1 MTVEDCAFNSTWFAG
16 LVLTKGARW
25 NLIKGNYGTLT
36 GEQGRLMI
44 DGGGTATHDNLFLC
58 NHLDP
63 TVRPGDTRAQQ
74 GGYHRCISTYGY
86 VGPRNHLIGNVMN
99 SKNSYRCKYT
109 VSDTVVQG
117 NVMVGACQTFG
128 ALPYLWNGPE
138 DRLVFRNN
146 LFLSRVSASGA
157 PLPSCGAGSNWA
169 DPYRAFVNNFVPSTK
184 EGGISVETA
193 RFADPAY
200 LDYRLQS
207 DSPLRGKALGGGDV
221 GAYYGPWGRVLY
233 VSATGDDAN
242 PGTSA
247 RLPFASF
254 SKAAATLRAGDT
266 LYVMAGA
273 YGDPLTVSASGREG
287 APITIR
293 AWGKKDLSVPAIRVS
308 GSWVELEGF
317 TVSAPKDHGILI
329 TGRNVTLKRCV
340 AHKCGGCG
348 VRAIGAS
355 QLALT
360 HCTLA
365 GNRVGLTLDEGS
377 IDATVRDSI
386 FAANREGAVS
396 VGEDSGVGYLASHNC
411 YFGDGLDRARIEREI
426 GSVIAAPR
434 FVQADK
440 GDYRL
445 KWDSPAAHLAP
456 FGRAAGAGA
465 DTGHRECQREPH
477 LRRRGGHHLAH
488 AERCHD
494 WTRPLPA
501 QGHREVAHFPTHRVG
516 HGARCGA
523 DRPEA
528 EHGVRGRCASH
539 QRPRR
544 RGGVHAEL
552 HDLGQ
557 AERTGDLLRGSRR
570 RRPGRGAHTRDRLA
584 DHPEGLHR
592 SRAGGHRALSA
603 RRVPWPV
610 PTGPLRSPGAADHLP
625 RGRWGSAHRRCWRAR
640 ALREDLGPRLRHV
653 GRLHL
658 RERTARRI
666 RPVVLHRPFPRHRD
680 PELPRG
686 TGSTGSRV
694 GHLLLHPWLT

>member
-1 MTVEDCAFNSTWFAG
+1 MGVQKPMTHTCLLTSIACIAAMAQQDDLVTDPESPELLKLATPFAVDESQYGCGPLRKPGKTYYVSLQGRDEADGLAWDRAWRHVHYAFGKLRAGDMLIIGEGEYLEQPLVLDARKGQTGEPGRPITIMAAPRHRVVITAAVRPELRRTPGMRFTWEATMELKVGRATLWEVDTETLLQKVAGLDIVEELPATWWYDAKAQKAHVHFSDSRADRPHPVAVRLGRPSKSHLRSGDVRTVDVRADYVRFNGLWFRHANVCMVVRGTPQKGEDGAQTYVGGGHVTVEDCAFNSTWFAG

-348 VRAIGAS
+348 VRRHAS
-355 QLALT
+355 
-360 HCTLA
+360 
-365 GNRVGLTLDEGS
+365 
-377 IDATVRDSI
+377 
-386 FAANREGAVS
+386 AARRFRGQAV
-396 VGEDSGVGYLASHNC
+396 L
-411 YFGDGLDRARIEREI
+411 
-426 GSVIAAPR
+426 
-434 FVQADK
+434 
-440 GDYRL
+440 
-445 KWDSPAAHLAP
+445 
-456 FGRAAGAGA
+456 
-465 DTGHRECQREPH
+465 
-477 LRRRGGHHLAH
+477 
-488 AERCHD
+488 
-494 WTRPLPA
+494 WTRPANRSGRRWPA
-501 QGHREVAHFPTHRVG
+501 
-516 HGARCGA
+516 
-523 DRPEA
+523 
-528 EHGVRGRCASH
+528 
-539 QRPRR
+539 
-544 RGGVHAEL
+544 
-552 HDLGQ
+552 
-557 AERTGDLLRGSRR
+557 
-570 RRPGRGAHTRDRLA
+570 
-584 DHPEGLHR
+584 
-592 SRAGGHRALSA
+592 
-603 RRVPWPV
+603 
-610 PTGPLRSPGAADHLP
+610 
-625 RGRWGSAHRRCWRAR
+625 
-640 ALREDLGPRLRHV
+640 
-653 GRLHL
+653 
-658 RERTARRI
+658 
-666 RPVVLHRPFPRHRD
+666 
-680 PELPRG
+680 
-686 TGSTGSRV
+686 
-694 GHLLLHPWLT
+694 